1 MLDTNTKVKLK
12 EHNMEDKKL
21 NRGALY
27 NSTDRIFKG
36 GKINV
41 NGSDQQFLVS
51 EYTNKE
57 GKKKFP
63 IYVNVGYFNINTK
76 KEQGSNQPD
85 VYGNFEFNTFK
96 FKIAGWKQVK
106 KRDDGSELN
115 YLSVS
120 VEFDKEQE
128 KGLDEI
134 EKKLDDN
141 ELDEDVPF

>member
-1 MLDTNTKVKLK
+1 
-12 EHNMEDKKL
+12 MEDKKL

-27 NSTDRIFKG
+27 NSTDKIFKG

-41 NGSDQQFLVS
+41 NGDDKQFLVS

-63 IYVNVGYFNINTK
+63 IYVKVGYFNINTK

-85 VYGNFEFNTFK
+85 VYGNFEFNTFN

-106 KRDDGSELN
+106 KRDDDSELN

-134 EKKLDDN
+134 EKKLDDKD
-141 ELDEDVPF
+141 LDDNVPF

>member
-1 MLDTNTKVKLK
+1 
-12 EHNMEDKKL
+12 MEDKNL

-27 NSTDRIFKG
+27 TSKDRIFKS

-41 NGSDQQFLVS
+41 NGDEQQFQIS

-63 IYVNVGYFNINTK
+63 IYVQVGYFNINTK
-76 KEQGSNQPD
+76 KEEGSNQPD
-85 VYGNFEFNTFK
+85 VYGSFEFNTFK

-106 KRDDGSELN
+106 KKDDGNDLN

-120 VEFDKEQE
+120 VEFDKEQPE
-128 KGLDEI
+128 KGLNEF
-134 EKKLDDN
+134 EKKLDDK
-141 ELDEDVPF
+141 ELDDEVPF